1 MEKGG
6 RSVASNLSR
15 QETFDTDSKFTARS
29 KSGSV
34 KRGDLSLPVI
44 GPRHLVRQN
53 SPDRVQNKHSDR
65 ESSPDAVFGKGIHS
79 DRTYTANLLGRSRD
93 DIFDE
98 KTPYKV
104 RNRKYPDITEDTD
117 SIKVSKLDE
126 LKKSVI
132 NKHVKEKRKVDTK
145 SVESSD
151 SSKENKIIGA
161 KESPIKE
168 VKAKSTN
175 TSKNDNS
182 LKENK
187 IKEKNT
193 LESNTTSKDS
203 KLNDKKNLNISTVI
217 KERKSNENKPLDKAV
232 TVKERKINDKKTVE
246 SAVLRNDK
254 KTLVN
259 TNSSNKS
266 NEQKDIKPTKRETS
280 VDSSVPQLKQLK
292 RTIQEKSSDKANK
305 DKSSEPKLGKRE
317 TLRDKLTSTPISD
330 YTSNT
335 AIRPV
340 KTTKASVSKVQIKE
354 TKPVESIKKEEIKRP
369 KENLTQ
375 STKTIALKSTQKVEN
390 KVVREQL
397 NLKSENKLSRT
408 QTTETVDRKYEETK
422 RNRLKNINSV
432 ATTEEISASKKVT
445 KDTHTNS
452 KRQNHSLNERKPS
465 LDSLESG
472 FASYRQNDNRQGKG
486 DDVISLLTVTDTEVG
501 KPPENT
507 VLDRPRS
514 DKSRVSLRSEQDPTD
529 KFKGNRLMEPVV
541 QRKPGSERMTESYE
555 SIYEER
561 RTLLEAE
568 GTYRKRIKQLE
579 DEMNQFLKTIDDL
592 RSENRALRNRID
604 SLENS
609 ENSGG
614 NHENEQLNLTIQSL
628 QAQNKLIESKHD
640 KTEAK
645 IANLEKE
652 RDKLTSENIDL
663 TSKLTD
669 IQVKYSKADND
680 LAKLRLEQKSDSSK
694 FDKEFAQL
702 RNDLKTEQSVRKKL
716 EDQNTIMKTD
726 KDVLK
731 DEVAALRSL
740 NKNLEAINEE
750 FKNENITTGELP
762 NKEKMELKSQIITLQ
777 TDNQSL
783 NEENIRLKA
792 EHLKQVKS
800 IHDLEKTAKSFESSV
815 TAVESSKITEIQ
827 DLQNENAK
835 LKSEIKDLKETHA
848 DANNKIKSLESENK
862 VLDETLSQKK
872 VELSELMTAL
882 KDDDKFDSEIKRLRA
897 ENDRLKTECEEKDKK
912 ADDSSK
918 HLQEIKIEKDKFET
932 EKNKLNKRIN
942 EMLEI
947 NEEQKKQMA
956 DLQEKLEFGKQEI
969 ESNKE
974 KLKQI
979 DKYENELSDLK
990 SKLHNTEKERDRLI
1004 KQKQEE
1010 IDDLKLKMERND
1022 VNHKEQIDALK
1033 MEYEKEIDEL
1043 KKKVDFLQK
1052 EIEELRQLKAVESQ
1066 LLETNDE
1073 LMKVKEKY
1081 SQMVTEVE
1089 SKSDLEQRNFQMN
1102 MRMTQMNNTIKQ
1114 LERDKKE
1121 WLIKKQEF
1129 DEVEANNKRLQDENI
1144 GLKQRGGIKKVS
1156 KQIDKQIEFL
1166 ERKQKDA
1173 ETRVKQL
1180 EGWVGDLYDDDDESH
1195 NRATYVGS
1203 LQGRKTQPAK
1213 KKQPFTKASKP
1224 PKTTIR
1230 IDHDRPRSL
1239 DDVQVREKDIYEKR
1253 SEKSEKFSHSSTPSL
1268 PAIEPETRLTFGLGY
1283 SQIHRSRIKAAQKY
1297 RK

>member
-1 MEKGG
+1 MFV
-6 RSVASNLSR
+6 SVTKIGFYIDNNYKNRNGFLKDVVLGFIVSIRESHTTSVYYSTFPIGCCCYYYAHVMKALQFKAKEEEELLSKWR
-15 QETFDTDSKFTARS
+15 EIIHSKFTARS

-93 DIFDE
+93 DISDE

-104 RNRKYPDITEDTD
+104 RNRKYPDISEDTD
-117 SIKVSKLDE
+117 SIKESKLDE

-132 NKHVKEKRKVDTK
+132 NKQVKEKRKVDNK
-145 SVESSD
+145 SVESGD

-168 VKAKSTN
+168 VNAKSTN

-203 KLNDKKNLNISTVI
+203 KLNDKKILNSSTVI

-280 VDSSVPQLKQLK
+280 VDTSVPQLKQLK
-292 RTIQEKSSDKANK
+292 RTIHEKSSDKANK

-335 AIRPV
+335 AVRPV

-375 STKTIALKSTQKVEN
+375 STKTIALKSAQKVEN

-432 ATTEEISASKKVT
+432 AITEENSTSKKFT

-452 KRQNHSLNERKPS
+452 KRQNYSLNERKPS

-472 FASYRQNDNRQGKG
+472 FASFRQNDNRHGKG

-568 GTYRKRIKQLE
+568 GAYRKRIKQLE

-609 ENSGG
+609 ENSG
-614 NHENEQLNLTIQSL
+614 
-628 QAQNKLIESKHD
+628 NKLIESKHD

-645 IANLEKE
+645 IENLEKE
-652 RDKLTSENIDL
+652 RDKLTSENNDL

-669 IQVKYSKADND
+669 IQVKYSKVDND
-680 LAKLRLEQKSDSSK
+680 LAKLRLEQNSDSSK
-694 FDKEFAQL
+694 FDKKFGQL
-702 RNDLKTEQSVRKKL
+702 KNDLKTEQSVRKKL
-716 EDQNTIMKTD
+716 EDQNTILKTD

-783 NEENIRLKA
+783 NEENIKLKA

-815 TAVESSKITEIQ
+815 TAVESSKMTEIH

-912 ADDSSK
+912 
-918 HLQEIKIEKDKFET
+918 
-932 EKNKLNKRIN
+932 
-942 EMLEI
+942 
-947 NEEQKKQMA
+947 QM
-956 DLQEKLEFGKQEI
+956 I
-969 ESNKE
+969 
-974 KLKQI
+974 
-979 DKYENELSDLK
+979 
-990 SKLHNTEKERDRLI
+990 R
-1004 KQKQEE
+1004 
-1010 IDDLKLKMERND
+1010 
-1022 VNHKEQIDALK
+1022 
-1033 MEYEKEIDEL
+1033 
-1043 KKKVDFLQK
+1043 
-1052 EIEELRQLKAVESQ
+1052 
-1066 LLETNDE
+1066 
-1073 LMKVKEKY
+1073 
-1081 SQMVTEVE
+1081 
-1089 SKSDLEQRNFQMN
+1089 
-1102 MRMTQMNNTIKQ
+1102 
-1114 LERDKKE
+1114 
-1121 WLIKKQEF
+1121 
-1129 DEVEANNKRLQDENI
+1129 ENI
-1144 GLKQRGGIKKVS
+1144 
-1156 KQIDKQIEFL
+1156 
-1166 ERKQKDA
+1166 
-1173 ETRVKQL
+1173 
-1180 EGWVGDLYDDDDESH
+1180 
-1195 NRATYVGS
+1195 
-1203 LQGRKTQPAK
+1203 
-1213 KKQPFTKASKP
+1213 
-1224 PKTTIR
+1224 
-1230 IDHDRPRSL
+1230 
-1239 DDVQVREKDIYEKR
+1239 
-1253 SEKSEKFSHSSTPSL
+1253 
-1268 PAIEPETRLTFGLGY
+1268 
-1283 SQIHRSRIKAAQKY
+1283 Y

>member
-44 GPRHLVRQN
+44 GPRDLVRQN
-53 SPDRVQNKHSDR
+53 SPDRIQNKHSDR

-79 DRTYTANLLGRSRD
+79 DRTYTANLLGKSRD
-93 DIFDE
+93 NISDD

-104 RNRKYPDITEDTD
+104 RNKKYPDISEDTD
-117 SIKVSKLDE
+117 SVKESKLNE

-132 NKHVKEKRKVDTK
+132 SKQVNEKRKIDSK
-145 SVESSD
+145 SVESGD

-161 KESPIKE
+161 KESPVKE

-175 TSKNDNS
+175 TSKSDNS

-203 KLNDKKNLNISTVI
+203 KLNDKKILNTSTVI

-246 SAVLRNDK
+246 SVVLKNDK
-254 KTLVN
+254 KTSVN
-259 TNSSNKS
+259 TNLSNKS

-305 DKSSEPKLGKRE
+305 DKSSEPKLVKRE

-335 AIRPV
+335 AVRPV
-340 KTTKASVSKVQIKE
+340 KATNTSVSKVQIKE
-354 TKPVESIKKEEIKRP
+354 TKPVEGIKKEESKRP
-369 KENLTQ
+369 KENQTQ
-375 STKTIALKSTQKVEN
+375 ITKTTSLKSTQKVEN
-390 KVVREQL
+390 KVVREQI

-408 QTTETVDRKYEETK
+408 QTTETVDKKYEDTK
-422 RNRLKNINSV
+422 RNRLRNINSV
-432 ATTEEISASKKVT
+432 AITEENSTSKKVT
-445 KDTHTNS
+445 KETHSNS
-452 KRQNHSLNERKPS
+452 KRQNYSLNERKPS

-472 FASYRQNDNRQGKG
+472 FASYRQNDNRQGKEE
-486 DDVISLLTVTDTEVG
+486 DVISLLTVTDTEVG

-507 VLDRPRS
+507 ILDRPRS
-514 DKSRVSLRSEQDPTD
+514 DKSRISLRSEQGPTD
-529 KFKGNRLMEPVV
+529 KFKDNRPMEPVV

-628 QAQNKLIESKHD
+628 QAQNKLLESKHD
-640 KTEAK
+640 KTVAK
-645 IANLEKE
+645 IAKLEKE
-652 RDKLTSENIDL
+652 KDKLTSENNDL

-669 IQVKYSKADND
+669 LQVKYSKVDND
-680 LAKLRLEQKSDSSK
+680 LAKLRLEQNSDSSK
-694 FDKEFAQL
+694 FEREFSQL

-716 EDQNTIMKTD
+716 EDQNTILKTD

-762 NKEKMELKSQIITLQ
+762 NKVKMELKSQIITLQ

-815 TAVESSKITEIQ
+815 TAVESSKMTEIQ

-897 ENDRLKTECEEKDKK
+897 ENERLKTECEEKDKK

-918 HLQEIKIEKDKFET
+918 NLQEIKIEKDKFET
-932 EKNKLNKRIN
+932 EKNKLTKKIN
-942 EMLEI
+942 EMLEM

-990 SKLHNTEKERDRLI
+990 SKLQNTENERDRLI

-1010 IDDLKLKMERND
+1010 IDELKLKMERND

-1043 KKKVDFLQK
+1043 KKKVEFLQK

>member
-6 RSVASNLSR
+6 RSVASNFSR
-15 QETFDTDSKFTARS
+15 QETFETDSRFTARS

-53 SPDRVQNKHSDR
+53 SADRIQNKHSDR
-65 ESSPDAVFGKGIHS
+65 VSSPEAIFGKGIHS
-79 DRTYTANLLGRSRD
+79 DRTYTTNLLEKSNGD
-93 DIFDE
+93 FPDE
-98 KTPYKV
+98 KAPYKL
-104 RNRKYPDITEDTD
+104 RNKKYPDISEDTSYVKE
-117 SIKVSKLDE
+117 SILNE
-126 LKKSVI
+126 QKKSVI
-132 NKHVKEKRKVDTK
+132 NKQVKEKRKVDTK
-145 SVESSD
+145 SVESGD
-151 SSKENKIIGA
+151 SSKENKIVGA
-161 KESPIKE
+161 KESPVKE
-168 VKAKSTN
+168 VKTKSTN
-175 TSKNDNS
+175 ASKNDNS

-187 IKEKNT
+187 ITEKNT
-193 LESNTTSKDS
+193 ASNESKF
-203 KLNDKKNLNISTVI
+203 NDKKVLNSSAVI

-232 TVKERKINDKKTVE
+232 TVKERKINDRKPVE
-246 SAVLRNDK
+246 SVILRNESKNNDK

-259 TNSSNKS
+259 TNSSNKF
-266 NEQKDIKPTKRETS
+266 NEQKDIKPSKRETS
-280 VDSSVPQLKQLK
+280 VDSNVPQLKQLK
-292 RTIQEKSSDKANK
+292 RTIQEKSNDKASK
-305 DKSSEPKLGKRE
+305 EKSSDPKLGKRE

-335 AIRPV
+335 AARPV
-340 KTTKASVSKVQIKE
+340 KTNKSSVSKVQIKE
-354 TKPVESIKKEEIKRP
+354 TKAIESIKKEESKRL

-375 STKTIALKSTQKVEN
+375 TTKTTSLKSTQKVEN

-397 NLKSENKLSRT
+397 NLKSESKLSRT

-422 RNRLKNINSV
+422 RNRLKNINKVGITGENS
-432 ATTEEISASKKVT
+432 TSKKVS
-445 KDTHTNS
+445 KDTPTYP
-452 KRQNHSLNERKPS
+452 KQDIFLLNERRPS
-465 LDSLESG
+465 SDSFESG
-472 FASYRQNDNRQGKG
+472 FASYRQSDNRREKVE
-486 DDVISLLTVTDTEVG
+486 DVISLLTVTDTEVG

-514 DKSRVSLRSEQDPTD
+514 DKSRVSFRSEQGPTD
-529 KFKGNRLMEPVV
+529 KFKGNHLMEPVV

-614 NHENEQLNLTIQSL
+614 KRENEQLNLTIQSL
-628 QAQNKLIESKHD
+628 QAQNKVLESKHD

-645 IANLEKE
+645 IAKLEKE
-652 RDKLTSENIDL
+652 KDKLTSENNDL

-669 IQVKYSKADND
+669 LQVKYSKVDND
-680 LAKLRLEQKSDSSK
+680 LAKLRLEQNSDSTK
-694 FDKEFAQL
+694 FDKEFSQL
-702 RNDLKTEQSVRKKL
+702 RNDLKTEQSERKKL
-716 EDQNTIMKTD
+716 EDQITILKTD

-731 DEVAALRSL
+731 DEVVALRSL

-777 TDNQSL
+777 TDNQTL

-792 EHLKQVKS
+792 ENLKQVKS

-815 TAVESSKITEIQ
+815 TAVESSKMTEIQ

-862 VLDETLSQKK
+862 DLDETLSQKK
-872 VELSELMTAL
+872 VELSELLTAL
-882 KDDDKFDSEIKRLRA
+882 KDDDKFDSEIKNLRA
-897 ENDRLKTECEEKDKK
+897 ENARLKTESEEKDKK
-912 ADDSSK
+912 ADDSGK
-918 HLQEIKIEKDKFET
+918 HLEEIKIEKDKFET
-932 EKNKLNKRIN
+932 EKNKLTKKIN
-942 EMLEI
+942 EMLEM
-947 NEEQKKQMA
+947 NEEQKKHMA
-956 DLQEKLEFGKQEI
+956 DLQEKLEFGKREI

-979 DKYENELSDLK
+979 EKYENELSDLK
-990 SKLHNTEKERDRLI
+990 SKLQNTEKERDRLI

-1022 VNHKEQIDALK
+1022 VNHKEQLDALK

-1043 KKKVDFLQK
+1043 KKQVDFLQK
-1052 EIEELRQLKAVESQ
+1052 EIEELRQLKAVESE

-1081 SQMVTEVE
+1081 SQMVSEVE
-1089 SKSDLEQRNFQMN
+1089 SKSDLEQKNFQMN
-1102 MRMTQMNNTIKQ
+1102 MRMTQMNNTIKL

-1129 DEVEANNKRLQDENI
+1129 DEIEANNKRLQDENI

-1180 EGWVGDLYDDDDESH
+1180 EGWVGDLYDDDESQ

-1203 LQGRKTQPAK
+1203 LNGRKAPPPK

-1239 DDVQVREKDIYEKR
+1239 DDVEVREKDIYEKR